1 MNICLITPGFGGG
14 GAEVIAV
21 NAANYYSQKGHSVL
35 LISFGIEGPIRQRLS
50 EQIELLDITPRSYLS
65 LFHALKHRRK
75 AFDHTISFIRHTNIS
90 AYLARL
96 FRRLKTQKM
105 HLLEVNTF
113 DQQQSLGLLSRVL
126 QNFLLRL
133 AYNNV
138 EDVIAVSNLVRKQV
152 VQRYG
157 ATGTRVLGNPC
168 LEGDELTYSSQQV
181 KQSSIDKTRF
191 VSAGRLHVQKDFE
204 TMIRA
209 FSKYIINYQRSKDTL
224 SIFGEGPERQNIERL
239 IKELNME
246 KNIKLL
252 GFVDDLAQQ
261 LNHFDVFLMAS
272 KYEGFGNVFVLAMA
286 AGLPII
292 ARRNTG
298 GPDDLIN
305 SNTGLLFEHED
316 SLVETLGG
324 FRVRTYDPIVIK
336 KNASFYTIENICE
349 KYLNG

>member
-35 LISFGIEGPIRQRLS
+35 LISFGIEGPIRQQLS

-65 LFHALKHRRK
+65 LFHALKHGTK

-168 LEGDELTYSSQQV
+168 LEGHELTHSSKQV
-181 KQSSIDKTRF
+181 NKPNPYAIRF
-191 VSAGRLHVQKDFE
+191 VSAGRLHIQKDFE

-209 FSKYIINYQRSKDTL
+209 FSKYIANYHRFKDTL
-224 SIFGEGPERQNIERL
+224 SIYGEGPERQIIERL
-239 IKELNME
+239 IKQLGME
-246 KNIKLL
+246 NNIRLL
-252 GFVDDLAQQ
+252 GFVDDLAKQ
-261 LNHFDVFLMAS
+261 LNNYDVFLMTS
-272 KYEGFGNVFVLAMA
+272 RYEGFGNVFVLAMA

-292 ARRNTG
+292 ARRDTG
-298 GPDDLIN
+298 GPDDLVN
-305 SNTGLLFEHED
+305 SDTGLLFEHED

-324 FRVRTYDPIVIK
+324 FRVDTYNPIVIK
-336 KNASFYTIENICE
+336 ENASRYTIENICE
-349 KYLNG
+349 SYLSG